1 MANFSPNLGV
11 TNPSTTRPTVIPNQ
25 NPVATIPLAKGSPC
39 RTRIMKVTIHPPSA
53 TSTPTYSSRKNEQS
67 QVILPA
73 RFVNSALRRLPPPVP
88 VPPVEC
94 CVSRRKAAPVSSQKQ

>member
-1 MANFSPNLGV
+1 MANFSPSLGV
-11 TNPSTTRPTVIPNQ
+11 TNPRTTRPTVIPNQ
-25 NPVATIPLAKGSPC
+25 NPVAAIPLANGSPC

-53 TSTPTYSSRKNEQS
+53 TSTPTYRSRKTAHN

-73 RFVNSALRRLPPPVP
+73 CFVSSALRRLPPPLP

-94 CVSRRKAAPVSSQKQ
+94 CVSRRKTAPVSSQKQ